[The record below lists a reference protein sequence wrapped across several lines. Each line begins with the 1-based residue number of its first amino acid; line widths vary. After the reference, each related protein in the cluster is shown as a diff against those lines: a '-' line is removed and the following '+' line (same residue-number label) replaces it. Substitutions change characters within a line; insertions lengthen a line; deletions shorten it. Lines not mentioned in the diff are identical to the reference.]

1 VQESYLV
8 PVNQVSCIPFLWV
21 PLLEVQ
27 TYQVRIT
34 DQLNLLD
41 LSLRLLTLFL
51 KTQREKLK
59 NGRMTLL
66 LILWKKRNLDA
77 VKKQRA

>member
-1 VQESYLV
+1 
-8 PVNQVSCIPFLWV
+8 V

-34 DQLNLLD
+34 ALFSPLHR
-41 LSLRLLTLFL
+41 SLHLLTPFL
-51 KTQREKLK
+51 KILKEELK

-66 LILWKKRNLDA
+66 LILWKKQNLDA

>member
-1 VQESYLV
+1 
-8 PVNQVSCIPFLWV
+8 V

-34 DQLNLLD
+34 VLFSPLH
-41 LSLRLLTLFL
+41 LSPQLLTLFL
-51 KTQREKLK
+51 KTQREELK
-59 NGRMTLL
+59 NGKMTLL
-66 LILWKKRNLDA
+66 LIPWKKQNLDA

>member
-1 VQESYLV
+1 
-8 PVNQVSCIPFLWV
+8 V
-21 PLLEVQ
+21 PLPEVQ

-34 DQLNLLD
+34 ALFSPLR
-41 LSLRLLTLFL
+41 LSLHLSTPFL
-51 KTQREKLK
+51 KILKEELK

-66 LILWKKRNLDA
+66 LTLRRKQNLDA